1 MNMFVEAFKDWKF
14 VVVESKQNVYPYG
27 VETLTAYITDRFGNS
42 DFFAKVA
49 YVFVSNRRK
58 QIKIVFWDG
67 TGFSLLHKK
76 LQRSKQTNFKVV
88 NLPICFADFSLVLNG
103 FSS

>member
-1 MNMFVEAFKDWKF
+1 MFVEAFKDWKF
-14 VVVESKQNVYPYG
+14 VIVESRQNLFTYEI
-27 VETLTAYITDRFGNS
+27 ETLTSHVIDVFGRN

-49 YVFVSNRRK
+49 YVFVSNKRK
-58 QIKIVFWDG
+58 QIKVIFWDG

-88 NLPICFADFSLVLNG
+88 NLPISFAEFSLVLNG

>member
-1 MNMFVEAFKDWKF
+1 MFVEAFKDWKF
-14 VVVESKQNVYPYG
+14 VVVESRQNLFVNG
-27 VETLTAYITDRFGNS
+27 IETLTSHVIDVFGKN
-42 DFFAKVA
+42 DVFAKVS
-49 YVFVSNRRK
+49 YVFVSTSRK

-67 TGFSLLHKK
+67 TGFALIHKK

-88 NLPICFADFSLVLNG
+88 NLPISFAEFSLVLNG